1 MPALGLEH
9 ARSSRPAL
17 HHRLRPHRERDL
29 AVRFRLA
36 EQALARNRNQP
47 GGLAVSK
54 GFRGP
59 DEAQVVT
66 DRATADT
73 IHRILDEDAIQ
84 AEHARARIA
93 EGGYGG
99 CGDCSGKI
107 ATDRLEAP
115 PDATRRVGWQ
125 AGWGKATRCP

>member
-1 MPALGLEH
+1 M
-9 ARSSRPAL
+9 
-17 HHRLRPHRERDL
+17 
-29 AVRFRLA
+29 
-36 EQALARNRNQP
+36 
-47 GGLAVSK
+47 SK

-93 EGGYGG
+93 AGGYGV
-99 CGDCSGKI
+99 CEDCSGKI
-107 ATDRLEAP
+107 AAERLEAL
-115 PDATRRVGWQ
+115 PDATRCVSCQ
-125 AGWGKATRCP
+125 AEWDKANRRL